1 MSVSGEN
8 IMDKNKKEQLEA
20 LQVLSDFQDKIIG
33 NTKILIDEL
42 KIEKKKDTDKL
53 LKSVTDALNWEM
65 SILNSTLDF
74 INEKEEVLR
83 KTDINHA
90 VMALSEALQT
100 QKDDKIA
107 EELEQSLLPMLL
119 QVKAAVQEVR

>member
-1 MSVSGEN
+1 
-8 IMDKNKKEQLEA
+8 MDKNKKEQLEA